1 MKKEEEKAAGK
12 REKKKGKGRRKREG
26 EENLGN
32 ERDRAVGGTR
42 KKQREKGKISAKTFI
57 TTGWFLGHFATRL
70 SPS

>member
-32 ERDRAVGGTR
+32 EKR
-42 KKQREKGKISAKTFI
+42 
-57 TTGWFLGHFATRL
+57 
-70 SPS
+70 